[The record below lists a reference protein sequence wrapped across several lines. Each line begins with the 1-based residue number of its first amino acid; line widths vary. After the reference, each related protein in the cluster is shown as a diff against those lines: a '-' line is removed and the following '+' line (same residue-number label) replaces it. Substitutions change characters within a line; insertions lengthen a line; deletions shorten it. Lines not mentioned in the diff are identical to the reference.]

1 MSMRIGT
8 AQPARRLIDFH
19 IKDPVEVLAAIERN
33 LDALI
38 ALVDK
43 AGAKKC
49 DVLALPEDTLGLLHW
64 EADNQNLLEQV
75 LPPAVE
81 SMLSRL
87 GAAAAQYDMYLVCCN
102 DHLSEGAMYNT
113 AFFLGR
119 DGREI
124 GRYLKVNMPYSELGT
139 RQRGTDF
146 PVFDTPDLGG
156 VGLLICYDMVFPEAI
171 RCLALNG
178 ADIVFAPTLGG
189 AAMGDG
195 DISRAAFRTRAVDNF
210 VYLVVSM
217 RHGGSMIID
226 PKGTILSEGGEP
238 DDIIIADIDPFSGR
252 DGGNAFDQQRDMR
265 ARLFR
270 ERSPAAFGVLV
281 DPEPPILAKVPTD
294 DTPAEITRRCNGVL
308 TVGAEQFQAADELLK
323 TGKIE
328 EAIYAFEKLR
338 TDYPDSWID
347 RVARER
353 IQGAKP

>member
-8 AQPARRLIDFH
+8 AQPAQRRIDFN
-19 IKDPVEVLAAIERN
+19 IRDSAKVLAAVASN
-33 LDALI
+33 VDALVTLI
-38 ALVDK
+38 DK
-43 AGAKKC
+43 AGAEKC

-81 SMLSRL
+81 LMLCRL
-87 GAAAAQYDMYLVCCN
+87 GAAAAQHDLYLVCCN

-139 RQRGTDF
+139 RKRGTHF

-189 AAMGDG
+189 AAIGDS

-217 RHGGSMIID
+217 RQGGSMIID
-226 PKGTILSEGGEP
+226 PKGNIIGEGGSP
-238 DDIIIADIDPFSGR
+238 DDIIITDIDPFTGR

-270 ERSPAAFGVLV
+270 ERSPEAFGVII
-281 DPEPPILAKVPTD
+281 DPEPPILAKVPTA
-294 DTPAEITRRCNGVL
+294 DTPEEITRRCNGVL
-308 TVGAEQFQAADELLK
+308 TVGAEQFQAADALLK
-323 TGKIE
+323 EGKTT
-328 EAIYAFEKLR
+328 EAVEALKKLR
-338 TDYPDSWID
+338 AEYPGSWID
-347 RVARER
+347 RVAGER
-353 IQGAKP
+353 IEGKTP